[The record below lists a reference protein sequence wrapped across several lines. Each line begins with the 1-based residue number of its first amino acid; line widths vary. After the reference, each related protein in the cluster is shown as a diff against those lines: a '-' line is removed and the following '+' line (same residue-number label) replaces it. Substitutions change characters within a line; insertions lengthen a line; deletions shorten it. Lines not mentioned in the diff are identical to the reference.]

1 MKINVTWSDIWNG
14 KSGKTTECMVALAL
28 QRQLQISF
36 ASVGLTDATIVAQ
49 GVAAGLTEGQ
59 FVKVYL
65 PNKVAGKI
73 RFWDRFHFVL
83 PFSFELVCSG
93 FLVGAEPVRRYD
105 SGHEQSLRLN
115 PVAA

>member
-1 MKINVTWSDIWNG
+1 MKINVTWSDIWKG

-28 QRQLQISF
+28 QRQLQIRF
-36 ASVGLTDATIVAQ
+36 ASVGLTDATIVAE
-49 GVAAGLTEGQ
+49 GVAAGLTEGPY
-59 FVKVYL
+59 VTVYL
-65 PNKVAGKI
+65 PHKVAGKI

-93 FLVGAEPVRRYD
+93 FLVGAESVRRCD
-105 SGHEQSLRLN
+105 SGQERSLRLN

>member
-36 ASVGLTDATIVAQ
+36 ASVGLREATVIAE
-49 GVAAGLTEGQ
+49 GAAAGLTEGQ
-59 FVKVYL
+59 YVKVYL

-83 PFSFELVCSG
+83 PFSFELLCSG
-93 FLVGAEPVRRYD
+93 FLVGAEPVRRYN
-105 SGHEQSLRLN
+105 SGHEQSLLLD

>member
-14 KSGKTTECMVALAL
+14 KSGKTSECMVALAL

-36 ASVGLTDATIVAQ
+36 ASVGLMDATIVA
-49 GVAAGLTEGQ
+49 EGQ
-59 FVKVYL
+59 YVKVYL
-65 PNKVAGKI
+65 PNKVAGRI

-105 SGHEQSLRLN
+105 SGHKQSLRLY